1 MDTIMTTKFELT
13 KFQKL
18 MGKLD
23 SAIREDEN
31 MREEHPSYE
40 IHQAYLDAFQEV
52 EDYVKACMEQMK

>member
-1 MDTIMTTKFELT
+1 MTAKFELS
-13 KFQKL
+13 KFQEL

-31 MREEHPSYE
+31 LGCQRPEDQEE